1 MYQLNL
7 PEQLQD
13 RSLKFLEQN
22 SSFLLSLVSNCKD
35 NLEIVSTIIQP
46 ILNAPKRCDFV
57 PYYIQ
62 AVNTGIT
69 TFMVTNLC
77 DNEVVK
83 IIDSDSSW
91 LIGRRSTC
99 AISILNPSISRQHA
113 MIGHEFGNQ
122 FYISDMGSKN
132 GTKINHRQ
140 LSALERSTL
149 CDGDLIELGSLS
161 VQFFVATYQPSSP
174 IEPEEELTDLF

>member
-7 PEQLQD
+7 PQQPQD
-13 RSLKFLEQN
+13 RSLIFLEQN
-22 SSFLLSLVSNCKD
+22 TSFLLSLVTNCKD
-35 NLEIVSTIIQP
+35 DLEIVSTIIQP

-69 TFMVTNLC
+69 TFIVTNLC
-77 DNEVVK
+77 ENEIVK
-83 IIDSDSSW
+83 VIDSDSSW
-91 LIGRRSTC
+91 LIGRRSNC
-99 AISILNPSISRQHA
+99 AITILNPSISRQHA
-113 MIGHEFGNQ
+113 VIGHEFGNQ

-132 GTKINHRQ
+132 GTKINHRN

-161 VQFFVATYQPSSP
+161 VQFFVATYQPPSGVDSK
-174 IEPEEELTDLF
+174 EEISDLF